1 MQPDHCRTI
10 CLILLLSCLSCAGT
24 PKPTEQRP
32 MRHVDVACVDGE
44 MVDVREIVD
53 NLYDEEI
60 YRPAREDL
68 LHSNGALLSSAT
80 VRLLESVLADH
91 SWVTAKYQ
99 DSEDIRMRAVCLL
112 GLSRNPKAI
121 AVVTD
126 RMFSDPAWRVRGSA
140 ACALGRLTGEQGLPA
155 LLAALKKNK
164 ISKLNSAFHF
174 AGDKTVPLIIR
185 WMEEDF
191 AENGGQNHAHTH
203 VSRLR
208 WIGDRRAIEPLLRIV
223 AHPGSPTD
231 PRIDVVRFDAAEA
244 LANFT
249 SEIGYYYD
257 TDKYSKYLAIDPAPR
272 RVNRR
277 VTASD
282 RKRIVKALE
291 NAGYN
296 VERLIF
302 PFSLS
307 PPDVRGE

>member
-1 MQPDHCRTI
+1 
-10 CLILLLSCLSCAGT
+10 
-24 PKPTEQRP
+24 
-32 MRHVDVACVDGE
+32 MRHVDVARVDGE

-53 NLYDEEI
+53 NLHDDDI
-60 YRPAREDL
+60 YRQAREDL
-68 LHSNGALLSSAT
+68 LHHTDRAFLSSAT
-80 VRLLESVLADH
+80 VSLLESVLADH

-99 DSEDIRMRAVCLL
+99 DSEDMRIRAVCLL

-121 AVVTD
+121 AIVTD
-126 RMFSDPAWRVRGSA
+126 RMFGDPAWRVRGSA
-140 ACALGRLTGEQGLPA
+140 ADALGRLAGEKALPA
-155 LLAALKKNK
+155 LITALKKNK

-174 AGDKTVPLIIR
+174 AGDKAVPLIIR

-191 AENGGQNHAHTH
+191 AKNGGQNHAHTH

-257 TDKYSKYLAIDPAPR
+257 PDMYTKYLAIDPAPR
-272 RVNRR
+272 RVNGR

-291 NAGYN
+291 NAGYD

-307 PPDVRGE
+307 PPDVRSE